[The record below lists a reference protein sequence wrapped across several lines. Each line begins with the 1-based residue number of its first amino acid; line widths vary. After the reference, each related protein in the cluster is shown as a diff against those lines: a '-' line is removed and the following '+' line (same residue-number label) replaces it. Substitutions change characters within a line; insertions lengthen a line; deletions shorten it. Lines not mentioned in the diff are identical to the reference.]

1 MDFLDNDL
9 VRNAKEQYGGEAAD
23 AVDAAAAKYIGKDAA
38 GAAVGELSSLL
49 GIQRHGET
57 QAAPATA
64 EPVDASAGES
74 ASDSSEAEPSSD
86 DN

>member
-23 AVDAAAAKYIGKDAA
+23 GVDAAAANYIGKDAA
-38 GAAVGELSSLL
+38 DAAVGELSSLL
-49 GIQRHGET
+49 GIHRHGDG
-57 QAAPATA
+57 QAAQAPAETA
-64 EPVDASAGES
+64 DASAGES
-74 ASDSSEAEPSSD
+74 AADSSEAEPSSD